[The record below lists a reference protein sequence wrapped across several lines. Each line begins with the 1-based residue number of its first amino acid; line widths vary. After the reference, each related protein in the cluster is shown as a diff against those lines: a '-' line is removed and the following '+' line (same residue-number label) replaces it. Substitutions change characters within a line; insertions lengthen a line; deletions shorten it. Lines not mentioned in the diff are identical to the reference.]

1 MVLEERPALTLARSL
16 LRPVLGA
23 TALVAALLAVALPAD
38 PVQAQGRPMNFIR
51 DDETERLV
59 RSYLDP
65 ILVVGGLQPSA
76 VELYVINDPTIN
88 AFVADGQ
95 KMFINTGLIMELKTP
110 AQLKGVL
117 AHETGHMAGGHL
129 VRTQVAV
136 RAAMVPM
143 LLAVATGIG
152 AMVAGA
158 GDAGAVL
165 VLSGQQI
172 FEREFFAFT
181 RTQEYAADQA
191 AVRYLTATKQ
201 PAEGVLEVFR
211 KLEGQEILSAQRADP
226 YAQSHPASGERVAQ
240 LRGLV
245 EASPYHDKDS
255 PEAQLAYDMVQAK
268 LRAYIQRPEVT
279 MRQYPLTNTSKP
291 ARYARA
297 MAYFRQPDM
306 NLALAEINSLMAEE
320 PNNPFF
326 LEMFGQINV
335 EMGKVEEGIAPYRR
349 AVEILP
355 DAPLIR
361 VALAA
366 AMLGTENPKYAA
378 PARTELER
386 ALNQES
392 DNAYGWY
399 VLANAYNR
407 LGLAGKAQLATAERY
422 FAVGAFPM
430 AMQFSVRAQQRL
442 QRGSRDWQRANDIMA
457 ASQTQLPRRN

>member
-1 MVLEERPALTLARSL
+1 
-16 LRPVLGA
+16 
-23 TALVAALLAVALPAD
+23 
-38 PVQAQGRPMNFIR
+38 MNFIR

-65 ILVVGGLQPSA
+65 ILTVAGLQPSA

-110 AQLKGVL
+110 AQIKGVL

-143 LLAVATGIG
+143 LLSVAAGIG

-158 GDAGAVL
+158 GDAGAVIMM
-165 VLSGQQI
+165 SGQQMM
-172 FEREFFAFT
+172 EREFFSFT
-181 RTQEYAADQA
+181 RTQESAADQA
-191 AVRYLTATKQ
+191 AVKYLTATGQ
-201 PAEGVLEVFR
+201 SSDGILEVFR
-211 KLEGQEILSAQRADP
+211 RFEGQEIMSAQRIDP
-226 YAQSHPASGERVAQ
+226 FAQSHPASGERVAQ
-240 LRGLV
+240 LRALV
-245 EASPYHDKDS
+245 EASPFHDKDS
-255 PEAQLAYDMVQAK
+255 TEAQYGYDMVQAK
-268 LRAYIQRPEVT
+268 LRGYIQRPEVT
-279 MRQYPLTNTSKP
+279 LRQYPTTNTTKP

-306 NLALAEINSLMAEE
+306 KMALSEINSLLAEE

-366 AMLGTENPKYAA
+366 ALLGTERPQYTEQAKV
-378 PARTELER
+378 ELET

-399 VLANAYNR
+399 VLADAYNR
-407 LGLAGKAQLATAERY
+407 LGMTGKAQLATAERY
-422 FAVGAFPM
+422 FAVGAYPM
-430 AMQFSVRAQQRL
+430 AMQFSVRAQQQL

-457 ASQTQLPRRN
+457 VSQTQLPKRN

>member
-1 MVLEERPALTLARSL
+1 MNLARDF

-23 TALVAALLAVALPAD
+23 AALALAILAVSLSSPPA
-38 PVQAQGRPMNFIR
+38 QAQGRPMNFIR

-59 RSYLDP
+59 RSYLNP
-65 ILVVGGLQPSA
+65 ILTVAGLQPSA
-76 VELYVINDPTIN
+76 VELYVINDPSIN

-110 AQLKGVL
+110 AQIKGVL

-143 LLAVATGIG
+143 LLSVAAGIG

-158 GDAGAVL
+158 GDAGAVIMM
-165 VLSGQQI
+165 SGQQM
-172 FEREFFAFT
+172 FEREFFSFT
-181 RTQEYAADQA
+181 RTQESAADQA
-191 AVRYLTATKQ
+191 AVKYLTATGQ
-201 PAEGVLEVFR
+201 SSDGILEVFR
-211 KLEGQEILSAQRADP
+211 RFEGQEIMSAQRIDP
-226 YAQSHPASGERVAQ
+226 FAQSHPASSERVAQ
-240 LRGLV
+240 LRALV
-245 EASPYHDKDS
+245 ESSPFHDKDS
-255 PEAQLAYDMVQAK
+255 AEAQYGYDMVQAK
-268 LRAYIQRPEVT
+268 LRGYIQRPEVT
-279 MRQYPLTNTSKP
+279 LRQYPTTNTTKP
-291 ARYARA
+291 GRYARA

-306 NLALAEINSLMAEE
+306 KMALSEINRLLAEE

-335 EMGKVEEGIAPYRR
+335 EMGKVEEGITPYKR

-366 AMLGTENPKYAA
+366 ALLGTEKPQYTEQ
-378 PARTELER
+378 ARFELET

-399 VLANAYNR
+399 VLADAYNR
-407 LGLAGKAQLATAERY
+407 LGMTGKAQLATAERY
-422 FAVGAFPM
+422 FAVGAYPM
-430 AMQFSVRAQQRL
+430 AMQFSVRAQQQL

-457 ASQTQLPRRN
+457 VSQTQLPKRN

>member
-1 MVLEERPALTLARSL
+1 
-16 LRPVLGA
+16 
-23 TALVAALLAVALPAD
+23 
-38 PVQAQGRPMNFIR
+38 MNFIR

-59 RSYLDP
+59 RSYLNP
-65 ILVVGGLQPSA
+65 ILTVAGLQPSA
-76 VELYVINDPTIN
+76 VELYIINDPAIN

-143 LLAVATGIG
+143 LLSVAAGIG

-158 GDAGAVL
+158 GDAGAVIMM
-165 VLSGQQI
+165 SGQQM

-181 RTQEYAADQA
+181 RTQESAADQA

-201 PAEGVLEVFR
+201 SSDGILEVFR
-211 KLEGQEILSAQRADP
+211 RFEGQEIMSAQRIDP
-226 YAQSHPASGERVAQ
+226 FAQSHPASGERVAQ
-240 LRGLV
+240 LRALV
-245 EASPYHDKDS
+245 EGSPFHDKDS
-255 PEAQLAYDMVQAK
+255 AEAQYGYDMVQAK
-268 LRAYIQRPEVT
+268 LRGYIQRPEVT
-279 MRQYPLTNTSKP
+279 LRQYPTTNTTKP

-306 NLALAEINSLMAEE
+306 KMALTEINGLLAEE

-366 AMLGTENPKYAA
+366 ALLGTEKPQYTEQ
-378 PARTELER
+378 ARTELET

-399 VLANAYNR
+399 VLADAYNR
-407 LGLAGKAQLATAERY
+407 LGMTGKAQLATAERY
-422 FAVGAFPM
+422 FAVGAYPM
-430 AMQFSVRAQQRL
+430 AMQFSVRAQQQL

-457 ASQTQLPRRN
+457 VSQTQLPRRN

>member
-1 MVLEERPALTLARSL
+1 MNLARDF

-23 TALVAALLAVALPAD
+23 AALALAILAVSLSSPPA
-38 PVQAQGRPMNFIR
+38 QAQGRPMNFIR

-59 RSYLDP
+59 RSYLNP
-65 ILVVGGLQPSA
+65 ILTVAGLQPSA
-76 VELYVINDPTIN
+76 VELYVINDPSIN

-110 AQLKGVL
+110 AQIKGVL

-143 LLAVATGIG
+143 LLSVAAGIG

-158 GDAGAVL
+158 GDAGAVIMM
-165 VLSGQQI
+165 SGQQM
-172 FEREFFAFT
+172 FEREFFSFT
-181 RTQEYAADQA
+181 RTQESAADQA
-191 AVRYLTATKQ
+191 AVKYLTATGQ
-201 PAEGVLEVFR
+201 SSDGILEVFR
-211 KLEGQEILSAQRADP
+211 RFEGQEIMSAQRIDP
-226 YAQSHPASGERVAQ
+226 FAQSHPASSERVAQ
-240 LRGLV
+240 LRALV
-245 EASPYHDKDS
+245 ESSPFHDKDS
-255 PEAQLAYDMVQAK
+255 AEAQYGYDMVQAK
-268 LRAYIQRPEVT
+268 LRGYIQRPEVT
-279 MRQYPLTNTSKP
+279 LRQYPTTNTTKP
-291 ARYARA
+291 GRYARA

-306 NLALAEINSLMAEE
+306 KMALSEINSLLAEE

-335 EMGKVEEGIAPYRR
+335 EMGKVEEGITPYKR

-366 AMLGTENPKYAA
+366 ALLGTEKPQYTEQ
-378 PARTELER
+378 ARFELET

-399 VLANAYNR
+399 VLADAYNR
-407 LGLAGKAQLATAERY
+407 LGMTGKAQLATAERY
-422 FAVGAFPM
+422 FAVGAYPM
-430 AMQFSVRAQQRL
+430 AMQFSVRAQQQL

-457 ASQTQLPRRN
+457 VSQTQLPKRN